1 MVSINRETNTKIPTK
16 KDIRKR
22 GDRVKISRSTSE
34 KNKTSRIGFRASEPQ
49 TKIIKMASD
58 ISHKSLT
65 EFIIDSAYQA
75 AEKVILDQRLFIV
88 SEEIHQ
94 KFSDML
100 DRPIQ
105 ENEGL
110 KNLFSSPSPWDTHDT
125 KETRTINK

>member
-1 MVSINRETNTKIPTK
+1 MVSINKETNTKIPIQK
-16 KDIRKR
+16 GIRRR
-22 GDRVKISRSTSE
+22 GDRIQISSSDKT
-34 KNKTSRIGFRASEPQ
+34 KTSRIGFRTSEPQ
-49 TKIIKMASD
+49 AKIIKMASD

-65 EFIIDSAYQA
+65 DFIVDSACQA

-94 KFSDML
+94 KFSDIL

-110 KNLFSSPSPWDTHDT
+110 KKLFSSSSPWDKDDI

>member
-1 MVSINRETNTKIPTK
+1 MVSINKETNTKIPIQK
-16 KDIRKR
+16 GIRRR
-22 GDRVKISRSTSE
+22 GDRIQISSSDKT
-34 KNKTSRIGFRASEPQ
+34 KTSRIGFRTSEPQ
-49 TKIIKMASD
+49 AKIIKMASD

-65 EFIIDSAYQA
+65 DFIVDSACQA
-75 AEKVILDQRLFIV
+75 AEKVILDKRLFIV

-94 KFSDML
+94 KFSDIL

-110 KNLFSSPSPWDTHDT
+110 KKLFSSSSPWDKDDI